1 MGIFG
6 NNDYNVR
13 VELAKEFAHSA
24 NDANKEIG
32 EIMISYEE
40 DQEQFENL
48 TENILDLS
56 QRILRKISNEEMKE
70 LTALTE
76 TVCVLHKNYMS
87 KLRMVMAL
95 SQNQNERTEQAIEKY
110 SQIKGV

>member
-13 VELAKEFAHSA
+13 VELAKELAHSA

-32 EIMISYEE
+32 EIMIAFED
-40 DQEQFENL
+40 DQEQFENV

-56 QRILRKISNEEMKE
+56 QKILHKLSDDEMKE
-70 LTALTE
+70 LTSLTE
-76 TVCVLHKNYMS
+76 TVCELHKDYMT

-95 SQNQNERTEQAIEKY
+95 SQNQNERTEYAIEKY
-110 SQIKGV
+110 TKIKGV